1 MNYVEFDGTS
11 NQMAFDSGLDLN
23 GKSELTILAFSAY
36 TGEDPNNSWGD
47 KSSVLYFGETAGWGS
62 VYLSSYG
69 GYVAAR
75 FGSGQTDNY
84 IREYRSE
91 RNSDFIMTAMVK
103 DGTTEYLYDAGKL
116 VKTETGKNEKIAN
129 TSDIMTVG
137 YTASGAPGYFKG
149 GISEILIY
157 DRALSEEEIAQLQ
170 VYMMQKAYLSALN
183 PALDNASEILNED
196 GAEDK
201 YSETSLNNLQE
212 KYNKALEVKAS
223 VVEGNC
229 SYEEVKTAYQELVNA
244 IDGLREAITEIPDE
258 DLNLWLKA
266 DEGVELGRMEES
278 AFGKIIQATETTR
291 LSRRI
296 LKLGK
301 T

>member
-1 MNYVEFDGTS
+1 M
-11 NQMAFDSGLDLN
+11 
-23 GKSELTILAFSAY
+23 
-36 TGEDPNNSWGD
+36 
-47 KSSVLYFGETAGWGS
+47 
-62 VYLSSYG
+62 
-69 GYVAAR
+69 
-75 FGSGQTDNY
+75 
-84 IREYRSE
+84 
-91 RNSDFIMTAMVK
+91 
-103 DGTTEYLYDAGKL
+103 
-116 VKTETGKNEKIAN
+116 
-129 TSDIMTVG
+129 
-137 YTASGAPGYFKG
+137 
-149 GISEILIY
+149 IY

-244 IDGLREAITEIPDE
+244 IDGLREAITEI
-258 DLNLWLKA
+258 
-266 DEGVELGRMEES
+266 RM
-278 AFGKIIQATETTR
+278 
-291 LSRRI
+291 
-296 LKLGK
+296 K